1 MRKKHANDEKE
12 VLHET
17 EPALSEE
24 GVEEG
29 ASLNGPREETPRDE
43 NTGGYRT
50 TQRLDERK
58 KLRKNV
64 FIFTIVLA
72 IVATLAVLMVI
83 KWENVKDA
91 AGWVGDKI
99 SSLWESDNTEQ
110 SNSEVFLTNPL
121 TGQDFQGD
129 GINTL
134 VAMVDDN
141 NVIHALFYVGWNKDG
156 TIKFYWIP
164 ENLVG
169 KTQNGNDMRL
179 SQALAEHPDRPSELR
194 YMIESLTGEP
204 VQYVAV
210 IPLRKFLL
218 LAGDLDLPSVK
229 VSSDTEVFNPFTS
242 VREKLLAGQ
251 ELKDMDR
258 VLAYLLDEV
267 AANGHSERERRGIPY
282 LQEVLENLSS
292 WTQADLSA
300 ALLEEPG
307 AFTLSPSASGEEER
321 AAYLASLISAW
332 SENLKAGGIYL
343 SIPEISILNGCG
355 VVGAGNAL
363 KGQLEARGFQVAE
376 AGGNAKVVIDGQEYN
391 DFSHQTSVIYYNS
404 QDPLAQAQASY
415 IAVLFSIPKVEF
427 KEGGTGITI
436 IVGKDLAAPA
446 I

>member
-1 MRKKHANDEKE
+1 MRKKHANDEGE
-12 VLHET
+12 LLGET
-17 EPALSEE
+17 DPKLSV
-24 GVEEG
+24 GKVEES
-29 ASLNGPREETPRDE
+29 ASSNRLREETLRDE
-43 NTGGYRT
+43 NGGGYRT

-58 KLRKNV
+58 KLRRNILILIIALV
-64 FIFTIVLA
+64 IA
-72 IVATLAVLMVI
+72 ATLALMVVF
-83 KWENVKDA
+83 KWENVQDA
-91 AGWVGDKI
+91 AGWVGDKV
-99 SSLWESDNTEQ
+99 SSLWENDNAGQ
-110 SNSEVFLTNPL
+110 SNSDLFLTNPL
-121 TGQDFQGD
+121 TGQDFQGG

-134 VAMVDDN
+134 VAVVDEKN
-141 NVIHALFYVGWNKDG
+141 TINAIFYIGWNRDG

-169 KTQNGNDMRL
+169 KTQDGNDMRL
-179 SQALAEHPDRPSELR
+179 SQTLAEHPERPGELR

-210 IPLRKFLL
+210 IPLKKLLL
-218 LAGDLDLPSVK
+218 LAGDLEFPPLK
-229 VSSDTEVFNPFTS
+229 VAVDTEVFNPFTS

-258 VLAYLLDEV
+258 VLAYLLDEGIP
-267 AANGHSERERRGIPY
+267 NGYNEREKRGIPY
-282 LQEVLENLSS
+282 LQEVLGNLST

-321 AAYLASLISAW
+321 AAYLASLILAW
-332 SENLKAGGIYL
+332 SENTKAGGMYL

-355 VVGAGNAL
+355 VVGAGNVL

-376 AGGNAKVVIDGQEYN
+376 EGGNAKVIMDGQEYN

-404 QDPLAQAQASY
+404 QDPLAQAQAGY
-415 IAVLFSIPKVEF
+415 IAVLFSIPKVEY
-427 KEGGTGITI
+427 KEGGTGLTI

-446 I
+446 V